1 MAKHAESWEFY
12 FSLLREFSEE
22 YGHACPQQRGL
33 FKDEDLASW
42 VNSQRTRFKKGILEN
57 ERIEKLESIDDWSWD
72 PLAESW
78 DKYFLLLREFTKENG
93 HALVPQGT
101 AATPYKGENL
111 SRWVNKQRSS
121 YNKGV
126 LGLERVEKLES
137 VPGWVWSPLDESWE
151 DTYKVLIEFSS
162 EFGHVRV
169 PRNPKN
175 FKGVGLA
182 TWVQSQRSNYN
193 KGKLTQER
201 ILRLE
206 SVTGWAWNPFETLW
220 EDSFTALE
228 KYASKTGSANPPQTF
243 RDDGIKLGLWA
254 SSQRQRLRKNQLTKE
269 QIRRL
274 EELPG
279 WSWHLKSGPPKRS
292 A

>member
-1 MAKHAESWEFY
+1 M
-12 FSLLREFSEE
+12 
-22 YGHACPQQRGL
+22 
-33 FKDEDLASW
+33 
-42 VNSQRTRFKKGILEN
+42 
-57 ERIEKLESIDDWSWD
+57 
-72 PLAESW
+72 
-78 DKYFLLLREFTKENG
+78 LLREFTKENG

-111 SRWVNKQRSS
+111 SRWVNKQRSR